1 MDALATT
8 DDRLLGGR
16 VMLRQPAH
24 GYRVA
29 IDPVFLA
36 AAVPARA
43 GARVVELGAGVGAAS
58 LCLAVRVPEAAVVG
72 IELME
77 PLVTLGRQNIQN
89 NGLEGRVDLLVGDIR
104 DVLPAASFDHA
115 MANPPFVEAGR
126 GRRSPNPLKGAAN
139 IEGDADLRAWVEA
152 AFRAVRPGG
161 TVTFIHSAERL
172 AELAARFSEGGGG
185 IAVFPLWAKAGADAT
200 RVLIQATKGSRA
212 PARLTPG
219 LVLHE
224 PGGAYSGAAEAV
236 LRHGRG
242 LEV

>member
-1 MDALATT
+1 MEALATT

-16 VMLRQPAH
+16 VLLRQPAQ

-36 AAVPARA
+36 AAIPARQ
-43 GARVVELGAGVGAAS
+43 GSRTVELGAGVGAAS
-58 LCLAVRVPEAAVVG
+58 LCLAIRVPGAAVVG
-72 IELME
+72 IELMD
-77 PLVTLGRQNIQN
+77 PLVALGRSNVRSN
-89 NGLEGRVDLLVGDIR
+89 ALEGRVDLMLGDVREAI
-104 DVLPAASFDHA
+104 PAASFDHA

-172 AELAARFSEGGGG
+172 GELAARFSEGGGG
-185 IAVFPLWAKAGADAT
+185 IVVFPLWAKAGADAT
-200 RVLIQATKGSRA
+200 RVLVQATKGSRA
-212 PARLTPG
+212 PTRLSAG

-224 PGGAYSGAAEAV
+224 PGGAYSAAAEAV
-236 LRHGRG
+236 LRHGQG